1 MFLRWP
7 LTHLSGVFLAA
18 PVNLTAEEIEQK
30 WQELASDLSAIL
42 QGHAGEIPESAI
54 PFDAASE
61 VPVDEQ
67 KWVTGEERHLMTH
80 FHSYIS
86 LYWDS
91 ALYNVGNISNF
102 AKPTC
107 DYTSY

>member
-7 LTHLSGVFLAA
+7 ITFPSDIFLGA
-18 PVNLTAEEIEQK
+18 PANLTAEEIEQK
-30 WQELASDLSAIL
+30 WQELASDLSATI

-67 KWVTGEERHLMTH
+67 KWVTGE
-80 FHSYIS
+80 
-86 LYWDS
+86 
-91 ALYNVGNISNF
+91 
-102 AKPTC
+102 
-107 DYTSY
+107 